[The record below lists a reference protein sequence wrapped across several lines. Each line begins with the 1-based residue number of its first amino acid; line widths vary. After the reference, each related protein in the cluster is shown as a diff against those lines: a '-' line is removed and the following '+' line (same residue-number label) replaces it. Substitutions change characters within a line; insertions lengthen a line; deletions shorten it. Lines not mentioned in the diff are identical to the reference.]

1 MKLSRREV
9 TKLLLAA
16 SLSPKSLGQNSASP
30 LKSSPDA
37 VVIGAGVFGAWTTYF
52 LRKAG
57 LRVTLV
63 DSYGPSNSRASSGGE
78 SRIIRASYGADDF
91 YSRWVLRSLPRWQEL
106 SNRSESTLFHKTGV
120 LFLSDGSSDMVKQ
133 SAVALTRLGVSFEQL
148 SFADL
153 KKRFPQIAFQEND
166 SAILEP
172 NSGALMA
179 RRAVQTLVAEMISQG
194 LDYRQAFV
202 IPSVKSGKLDAIK
215 TSTGEEISAG
225 SFIFACGPWLPKMF
239 PAVLEKYVKPERAEV
254 YFLGVPAGDSRFA
267 PPQMPTWIHSSREWD
282 AYGMPDLENRGFK
295 VAVDKIS
302 LPADPDTLDRE
313 PTPAFLQ
320 HVRSFV
326 AMRFPSLKN
335 APVVETRV
343 CQYEYTPSGNYII
356 DRHPDFENVWIVG
369 GGSGH
374 GFKNGPAVGEYV
386 TELITKNVPLEPQL
400 TISSQRNPTHR
411 VD

>member
-16 SLSPKSLGQNSASP
+16 SMSPKSLGQTGPSP
-30 LKSSPDA
+30 AKSTSDV

-52 LRKAG
+52 LRQAG

-63 DSYGPSNSRASSGGE
+63 DSYGPSNNRASSGGE

-106 SNRSESTLFHKTGV
+106 SNRSENPVFHKTGV
-120 LFLSDGSSDMVKQ
+120 LFLSDGSTDIVKQ
-133 SAVALTRLGVSFEQL
+133 SAAALNRLGVTFEQL
-148 SFADL
+148 SSSDL

-179 RRAVQTLVAEMISQG
+179 RRAVQTLVAEMIGQG
-194 LDYRQAFV
+194 LDYRQALV
-202 IPSVKSGKLDAIK
+202 TPPAKSGKVSTVK
-215 TSTGEEISAG
+215 TSTGEEISG
-225 SFIFACGPWLPKMF
+225 GRFIFACGPWLPKIF
-239 PAVLEKYVKPERAEV
+239 PALLGNYIKPERAEV

-267 PPQMPTWIHSSREWD
+267 PLQMPTWIHSSREWD

-320 HVRSFV
+320 HVRAFI
-326 AMRFPSLKN
+326 AMRFPALKN
-335 APVVETRV
+335 APVLETRV

-386 TELITKNVPLEPQL
+386 TELITKNAQLEPQL
-400 TISSQRNPTHR
+400 TIASQRNPTHR